1 MDAIVCLLAFGCILI
16 KVDFKTTVLFKSD
29 ILTSLCVGKNK
40 SNASDENT
48 KKNNL
53 YFLISFASFETKEE
67 TSQHVTQKMMNIWC
81 IFSLYA
87 ILAINQQY
95 RKKMGED
102 WQNYCLVN
110 IILFR
115 DLSWFWQVKP
125 QPPTQTICEFNPD
138 ILCILSILVW
148 LLSLSLRGGLGV
160 WGFPRGEGDL
170 FGFFCLILYFPFVVF
185 Y

>member
-67 TSQHVTQKMMNIWC
+67 TSQHVTQKMMNI
-81 IFSLYA
+81 
-87 ILAINQQY
+87 
-95 RKKMGED
+95 
-102 WQNYCLVN
+102 
-110 IILFR
+110 
-115 DLSWFWQVKP
+115 
-125 QPPTQTICEFNPD
+125 
-138 ILCILSILVW
+138 
-148 LLSLSLRGGLGV
+148 
-160 WGFPRGEGDL
+160 
-170 FGFFCLILYFPFVVF
+170 
-185 Y
+185 